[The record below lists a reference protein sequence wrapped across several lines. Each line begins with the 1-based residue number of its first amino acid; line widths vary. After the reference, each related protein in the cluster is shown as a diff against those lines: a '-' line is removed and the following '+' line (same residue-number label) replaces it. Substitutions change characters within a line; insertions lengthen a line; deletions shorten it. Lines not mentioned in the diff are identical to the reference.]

1 MNADLILGCK
11 PFGSSLQKEACG
23 KLSWENPERCQPIQR
38 PKHFADALVVFREAI
53 ETGCPSLFGESD
65 QPCLQHL
72 ETSKASFLSR
82 TSSRNGL
89 KAWYVLLLVVPES
102 DCEGFF

>member
-23 KLSWENPERCQPIQR
+23 KLSWKNPERCQPIQR
-38 PKHFADALVVFREAI
+38 PKHLADALVVFCEAI
-53 ETGCPSLFGESD
+53 ETNCPSLSV
-65 QPCLQHL
+65 LQHL

>member
-1 MNADLILGCK
+1 MGSLVGKTLNDVN
-11 PFGSSLQKEACG
+11 PFKDRNTWQTLLLFFC
-23 KLSWENPERCQPIQR
+23 
-38 PKHFADALVVFREAI
+38 EAI
-53 ETGCPSLFGESD
+53 ETNCPSLSGESD

-89 KAWYVLLLVVPES
+89 KAWYVLLPVVPES
-102 DCEGFF
+102 ECEGFF